1 MEENTK
7 NTGARIIQQLLA
19 YKHVSIKEVAEG
31 LGYNSAQV
39 LSNKLYRDS
48 LPLNEFVRIV
58 NFLGCEVKTISKDG
72 KNEYVVE
79 YKEKEIKL
87 EKEAE

>member
-1 MEENTK
+1 MRKVEEMPK

-19 YKHVSIKEVAEG
+19 YKRVSIKEVAEG

-39 LSNKLYRDS
+39 LSNKLYRDA

-58 NFLGCEVKTISKDG
+58 NYLGCEVKTISKDG
-72 KNEYVVE
+72 KNEYIVE
-79 YKEKEIKL
+79 YKEKENK
-87 EKEAE
+87 

>member
-1 MEENTK
+1 MEENSK
-7 NTGARIIQQLLA
+7 NTGARIIRQLLV
-19 YKHVSIKEVAEG
+19 YKNVTIKEVAEG

-58 NFLGCEVKTISKDG
+58 EFLGCEVKAISKDG
-72 KNEYVVE
+72 KNEYIVE
-79 YKEKEIKL
+79 YKEEE
-87 EKEAE
+87 EK